1 MSLYKTMFNSFTPP
15 PLAKIVTIECPVVC
29 ITETLIPDGE
39 NYRVHKNRVSDRL
52 VSPELLAE
60 ALTAVNRA
68 KEGRISPSASNF
80 LAPSLEF
87 QQQVAQTLA
96 TIDDKFS
103 YQAALEKIAAANQP
117 NPEPNPE
124 TKE

>member
-1 MSLYKTMFNSFTPP
+1 MFNFYSQF
-15 PLAKIVTIECPVVC
+15 PLSIVKIVPIEQPIVL
-29 ITETLIPDGE
+29 ITEYLIPDGE
-39 NYRVHKNRVSDRL
+39 NFRVHKNRKKDRL
-52 VSPELLAE
+52 VAPELLAE
-60 ALTAVNRA
+60 ALSAVNRA
-68 KEGRISPSASNF
+68 KEGKISPSASNF

-103 YQAALEKIAAANQP
+103 YQAALEKIAAANNP

-124 TKE
+124 PKE